1 MERGKQLLIL
11 FLLLLPAVGRAQML
25 SVNTDVVQDVLLTPN
40 LGFELV
46 TGERSTVGLNVFGN
60 YRPWGVDMRIVGVQP
75 EFRYFFSGRPMHGP
89 FFGIGGIAASYDIHW
104 KSKIYD
110 GTAYGMG
117 LTFGYVFSIAHRIN
131 VDCHAGFAPVFYRHK
146 EYFDNDFYD
155 DDFIIDNI
163 QRPNARGYWLMPTRI
178 GVSLSYILK

>member
-1 MERGKQLLIL
+1 MLLSSAGIK
-11 FLLLLPAVGRAQML
+11 AQML

-40 LGFELV
+40 VGFELV
-46 TGERSTVGLNVFGN
+46 TGERTTVCLNVFGN
-60 YRPWGVDMRIVGVQP
+60 YKPWGVDMKIVGVQP

-110 GTAYGMG
+110 GTALGAG
-117 LTFGYVFSIAHRIN
+117 LTFGYVFSLARRIN
-131 VDCHAGFAPVFYRHK
+131 VDCHAGFGPVFYKHK

-155 DDFIIDNI
+155 EEFIDGNI
-163 QRPNARGYWLMPTRI
+163 QRANANGYWLLPTRI
-178 GVSLSYILK
+178 GVSVSYILK